1 MIDYNLLI
9 LAFLTQLADI
19 VNGAMV
25 CLFTTTVTGKC
36 IFNVSCRC
44 VRMAMRYRARKLR
57 IQVGSLYNT
66 SIAIVQVLTMNLT
79 SHVNQT
85 FTYIVLD
92 ENGDST
98 EILHSGEFISIFW

>member
-1 MIDYNLLI
+1 MRVIAVDRLKSGNFGISDTIGRHCKWRDGVFIYKNSDGEMYFQCELPLC
-9 LAFLTQLADI
+9 Q
-19 VNGAMV
+19 NGD
-25 CLFTTTVTGKC
+25 
-36 IFNVSCRC
+36 
-44 VRMAMRYRARKLR
+44 R

-66 SIAIVQVLTMNLT
+66 SIGIVQVVTMNLT

-98 EILHSGEFISIFW
+98 EILHSREFISIFW